1 MLDLYVREELMKMLN
16 WYVGMKTDF
25 QKSPGKMGKYL
36 EKYLEP
42 ELWELLMHTYS
53 DADYEHTWQALFA
66 MGELFRRVAIP
77 VAQHFGFDYLYG
89 EDERVSAHLQH
100 VHDLPRDAREMY

>member
-1 MLDLYVREELMKMLN
+1 MLN

-36 EKYLEP
+36 DKYLEP
-42 ELWELLMHTYS
+42 ELWELLMKTYS
-53 DADYEHTWQALFA
+53 DADYEHTWQALFT

-89 EDERVSAHLQH
+89 EDERVSRP
-100 VHDLPRDAREMY
+100 LPARA